1 MHDIAPHSRLADVV
15 TYHPPLAR
23 ELERLGL
30 DYCCGGLR
38 KLSEACEELGLDPD
52 RVAGE
57 LRTVA
62 AAADDGPAEWAMMG
76 LSQLVDHLETTHH
89 RYLWDE
95 LPRIAGLVEKV
106 VAAHAERHPELYAVA
121 DTFHALHAE
130 LVPHLQKEETVLFPM
145 IRELA
150 TADELPSFQC
160 GSVANPISEMLREH
174 DQAGELLLTLR
185 EITGEYRAPDDGCS
199 TYWTLYDA
207 LAHLEADT
215 HLHVHKENNLLFPAV
230 TSVERRLVAG

>member
-1 MHDIAPHSRLADVV
+1 MHDIAPDSRLADVV
-15 TYHPPLAR
+15 TSHPPLAR

-38 KLSEACEELGLDPD
+38 KLSEACDELGLDPV
-52 RVAGE
+52 RVARD
-57 LRTVA
+57 LRAVA
-62 AAADDGPAEWAMMG
+62 SSLDEGPAEWALMG
-76 LSQLVDHLETTHH
+76 LSQLVDHLESTHH

-95 LPRIAGLVEKV
+95 LPRIAGLVDKV
-106 VAAHAERHPELYAVA
+106 VAAHAARHPELHAVA
-121 DTFHALHAE
+121 DTFAALHAE
-130 LVPHLQKEETVLFPM
+130 LVPHLQTEETVLFPM

-150 TADELPSFQC
+150 TADELPSFHC
-160 GSVANPISEMLREH
+160 GSVANPISVMLREH

-185 EITGEYRAPDDGCS
+185 EVTDGYRAPDDGCP

-207 LAHLEADT
+207 LARLEADT